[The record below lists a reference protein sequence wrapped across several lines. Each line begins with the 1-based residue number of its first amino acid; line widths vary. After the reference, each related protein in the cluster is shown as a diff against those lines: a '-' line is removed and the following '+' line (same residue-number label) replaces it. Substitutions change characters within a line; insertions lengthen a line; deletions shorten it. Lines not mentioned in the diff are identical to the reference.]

1 MRRTPLLRSPL
12 ALPARIGGA
21 LLPCLLLAACSGGG
35 DPAPTT
41 PTVPRPDTLDVFT
54 PGNVFSPTSAEIRRG
69 GTIRFRISE
78 SPDRRGHNVIFG
90 RSGAP
95 ANIPVV
101 KDTTVPRTFATAGTF
116 PYTCTVHP
124 GMDGEVIVR

>member
-1 MRRTPLLRSPL
+1 MHRTPLLRSSVSRA
-12 ALPARIGGA
+12 ALVGGA
-21 LLPCLLLAACSGGG
+21 VLLSLTLAACGGGG
-35 DPAPTT
+35 DSAPTD
-41 PTVPRPDTLDVFT
+41 PNPARPDTLDVFT

-69 GTIRFRISE
+69 DLIRFRISE
-78 SPDRRGHNVIFG
+78 SPDRRGHNVIF
-90 RSGAP
+90 STNGAP

-101 KDTTVPRTFATAGTF
+101 KDTSVLRTFNTAGTF